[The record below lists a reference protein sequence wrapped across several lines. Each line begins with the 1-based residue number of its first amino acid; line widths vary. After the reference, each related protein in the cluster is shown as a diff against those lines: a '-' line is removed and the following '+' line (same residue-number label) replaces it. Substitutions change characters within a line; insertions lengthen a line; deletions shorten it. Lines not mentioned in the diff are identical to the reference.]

1 MESKLTRLA
10 HFSYL
15 KLSMQWIDLLA
26 VSPLREIN
34 FVTIIKIWLCS
45 RSLLQSLRFKL
56 LPNGAD
62 GAHDGLHR
70 AAGDVLPRAWLTF
83 EGRCDDGADRA
94 LTRPKH
100 GFESRPGVAHP
111 DPRTLASVKQD
122 PQDRRVFRN
131 LKFVFVF
138 WDTVVGRGV
147 ISVTRLGHFW

>member
-1 MESKLTRLA
+1 MDRLIDGLSLERNKFCNNNKNLT
-10 HFSYL
+10 
-15 KLSMQWIDLLA
+15 
-26 VSPLREIN
+26 
-34 FVTIIKIWLCS
+34 
-45 RSLLQSLRFKL
+45 LQSLRFKL

-138 WDTVVGRGV
+138 
-147 ISVTRLGHFW
+147 